1 MSITELAF
9 GRRVVWKGL
18 AAEIVDIRWAATPL
32 VQIRVAGGHT
42 HWTTPDRLEV
52 AHVSRER

>member
-32 VQIRVAGGHT
+32 VQIRVVGGHT

-52 AHVSRER
+52 LH